1 MSPGRSAHP
10 IRLLRQLCKNLNQKH
25 FLKNSYKI
33 FFQKRNIF
41 YSFPF
46 QSISTSA
53 RHGRIELL
61 NFPGIDMF
69 FNAWAA
75 IQVVGEFFFQEEN
88 IKGGRRKIGGN
99 RSSEQMK
106 PLHSFDLVASYT
118 SSCLASFSSNVYMS
132 IIVGICVCVHCAGQS
147 QRRLCRD

>member
-25 FLKNSYKI
+25 LKKI
-33 FFQKRNIF
+33 AIKYFSKNGNFF
-41 YSFPF
+41 SFSFSF

-61 NFPGIDMF
+61 NFPEIDMF

-75 IQVVGEFFFQEEN
+75 IQVVEEFFFNKKKYQRGSKKN
-88 IKGGRRKIGGN
+88 RGN

-118 SSCLASFSSNVYMS
+118 SSCLFFLFQ
-132 IIVGICVCVHCAGQS
+132 CVHV
-147 QRRLCRD
+147 L

>member
-25 FLKNSYKI
+25 FFKNSYKI

-118 SSCLASFSSNVYMS
+118 SSCLFFLFQCVHVYNSRNM
-132 IIVGICVCVHCAGQS
+132 CVCALRWAIPAQTV
-147 QRRLCRD
+147 